1 MPIATVVLGSNT
13 DATPV
18 VTKQQACMYCCK
30 YCSKH
35 SKRKGQASVLYE
47 VVDDMEKK
55 DANAGWS
62 KRELSMLMVNPWGS
76 PATIL

>member
-18 VTKQQACMYCCK
+18 VARQQACMYCCK

-47 VVDDMEKK
+47 VMDDMEKK
-55 DANAGWS
+55 NANAKEQFGDAYPES
-62 KRELSMLMVNPWGS
+62 KCGCSL
-76 PATIL
+76 